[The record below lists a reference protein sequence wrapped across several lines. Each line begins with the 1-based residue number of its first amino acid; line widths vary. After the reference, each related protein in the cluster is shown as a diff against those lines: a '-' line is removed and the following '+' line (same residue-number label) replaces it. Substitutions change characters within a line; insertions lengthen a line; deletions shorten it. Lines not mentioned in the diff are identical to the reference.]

1 MPGLDDRSETVQS
14 QATGGAGEGEPALSV
29 AEIRAELDAEFG
41 NLGEIVEPGDLPT
54 DASIRANGMF
64 DDPAAL
70 EDWLV
75 NGGLIGYDAEGN
87 IVKLGLCYL
96 TLEQDPI
103 DLYGWYYQVWIRDS
117 SEALE

>member
-1 MPGLDDRSETVQS
+1 MPGLDDRSSDIQS
-14 QATGGAGEGEPALSV
+14 QATGGAGEGQPALSV
-29 AEIRAELDAEFG
+29 SEIRAAIDAEFG
-41 NLGEIVEPGDLPT
+41 TLGEVVTPSELPA

-75 NGGLIGYDAEGN
+75 NGGLLAYDVNGN
-87 IVKLGLCYL
+87 PVKLGLCYL

-103 DLYGWYYQVWIRDS
+103 DQDEYYYQVWIRDS
-117 SEALE
+117 SEGLE